1 MSPATP
7 RLSIIES
14 FILLPFYPASD
25 APGQVSMLRLWA
37 VVVPLATCAAR
48 LHSRPC
54 NTIHL
59 HPIQIVPHA
68 IQLVPNAI
76 QLVPNEGI
84 PSSILFV
91 DTFGIEIQD
100 NRCVALS
107 VLIPFPFFNIL
118 LSYLKRAKQLKAK
131 VLVL

>member
-7 RLSIIES
+7 RLSIIEI
-14 FILLPFYPASD
+14 FILLPFYPASA

-54 NTIHL
+54 NTIHF
-59 HPIQIVPHA
+59 HPIQIVPS
-68 IQLVPNAI
+68 AI

>member
-1 MSPATP
+1 
-7 RLSIIES
+7 
-14 FILLPFYPASD
+14 
-25 APGQVSMLRLWA
+25 MLRLWA

-54 NTIHL
+54 NTIHF
-59 HPIQIVPHA
+59 HPIQIVPSA
-68 IQLVPNAI
+68 IQLA
-76 QLVPNEGI
+76 PNEGI